1 MKKINC
7 LLVALFLSGI
17 IMAQPPEVP
26 AESGAEF
33 GQKINSGNP
42 ISVEQLVANL
52 STKTEGA
59 KIDVQVKG
67 VVTEVCEAMGCW
79 MKIKNAD
86 GSMMVRMKDHAFF
99 VPLAINGKEVII
111 DGIAEEKVISI
122 SMLKHYAE
130 DAGKSQ
136 TEIDA
141 IKEAKKEIVI
151 QAKGILV
158 L

>member
-7 LLVALFLSGI
+7 LLVALFISCL

-42 ISVEQLVANL
+42 ISVEQLLANL
-52 STKTEGA
+52 SAKTEGA
-59 KIDVQVKG
+59 KMEVQMKG
-67 VVTEVCEAMGCW
+67 IVTEVCEAMGCW

-111 DGIAEEKVISI
+111 DGIAEEKVISVA
-122 SMLKHYAE
+122 MLKHYAE